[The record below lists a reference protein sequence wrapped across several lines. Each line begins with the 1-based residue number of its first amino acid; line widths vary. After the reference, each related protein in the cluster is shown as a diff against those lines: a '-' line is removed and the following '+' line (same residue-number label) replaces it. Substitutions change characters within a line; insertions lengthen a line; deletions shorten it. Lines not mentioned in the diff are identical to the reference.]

1 MDSKDIK
8 SILQDAVEQDIPPS
22 QVNLLPAVKASL
34 VAGQSFQQ
42 GETMNR
48 TRSRRTQRL
57 TLTAL
62 AIAALMMFA
71 LITPQGRAFAQSILQ
86 FFTRAESNTIPL
98 QPEQIVP
105 SASVEA
111 ATAMPPSSTL
121 PLPEAEQAAGFDAAE
136 LPIIPRGF
144 NYLGARLYGNAIS
157 IEYEAQGG
165 GGNLMIM
172 QSREGFTQSDWDQ
185 VPDDAVVAVR
195 IGGLDAEY
203 AQGTFVVYGN
213 DTVATWNPDAPIL
226 RLRWVKDGIW
236 FQMTKFGD
244 VEPIEYLDRAGT
256 VALAETLTNE
266 PFPLELSDAEGQA
279 GFEVWEPAALPEG
292 MTFLGSSFEP
302 FSNTTSLSYGYS
314 EADRAI
320 LIQQQPVSSPEICD
334 LCGVIGASAEVE
346 TVKIRDTSGE
356 YVIGVWKADEA
367 GNWTWEY
374 EPFLQRV
381 RWQEDGMAF
390 EILYMGPPEQ
400 ITKND
405 LVLIAASMK

>member
-244 VEPIEYLDRAGT
+244 VEPIEYLDRDGM

-302 FSNTTSLSYGYS
+302 FSKTTSLSYGYS
-314 EADRAI
+314 ETDRAI

-405 LVLIAASMK
+405 LVVIAASMK

>member
-244 VEPIEYLDRAGT
+244 VEPIEYLDRDGM

-302 FSNTTSLSYGYS
+302 FSKTTSLSYGYS
-314 EADRAI
+314 ETDRAI

-346 TVKIRDTSGE
+346 TVQIRDTSGE

-405 LVLIAASMK
+405 LVVIAASMK

>member
-266 PFPLELSDAEGQA
+266 PFPLELRDAEEQA
-279 GFEVWEPAALPEG
+279 GFDVWEPAALPEG

-302 FSNTTSLSYGYS
+302 FSKTTSLSYGYS
-314 EADRAI
+314 ETDRAI

-405 LVLIAASMK
+405 LVVIAASMK

>member
-244 VEPIEYLDRAGT
+244 VEPIEYLDRDGM

-302 FSNTTSLSYGYS
+302 FSKTTSLSYGYS

-405 LVLIAASMK
+405 LVVIAASMK

>member
-8 SILQDAVEQDIPPS
+8 SILQDAVEQDIPTS
-22 QVNLLPAVKASL
+22 QVNLLPAVRASL

-42 GETMNR
+42 GETMNS
-48 TRSRRTQRL
+48 TRSRRIQRL
-57 TLTAL
+57 ILTAL

-71 LITPQGRAFAQSILQ
+71 LITPQGRAFAQSILH

-98 QPEQIVP
+98 QPEQMVP
-105 SASVEA
+105 PASVEA
-111 ATAMPPSSTL
+111 ATAMPPSPTL

-136 LPIIPRGF
+136 LPVIPRGF

-185 VPDDAVVAVR
+185 VPEDAVVPVR

-213 DTVATWNPDAPIL
+213 DTVATWNPEAPVL
-226 RLRWVKDGIW
+226 RLRWVQDGIW

-244 VEPIEYLDRAGT
+244 VEPIEYLDRDGM
-256 VALAETLTNE
+256 VVLAETLTNE
-266 PFPLELSDAEGQA
+266 PFPLEIRDAEEQA
-279 GFEVWEPAALPEG
+279 GFDVWEPAALPEG

-302 FSNTTSLSYGYS
+302 FSKTTSLSYGYS

-320 LIQQQPVSSPEICD
+320 LIQQQPISSPEICD

-346 TVKIRDTSGE
+346 PVKIRDTSGE

-400 ITKND
+400 VTKTD
-405 LVLIAASMK
+405 LVVIAESMK

>member
-105 SASVEA
+105 STSVEA

-244 VEPIEYLDRAGT
+244 VEPIEYLDRDGM

-292 MTFLGSSFEP
+292 MTFLCSSFEP
-302 FSNTTSLSYGYS
+302 FSKTTSLSYGYS

-405 LVLIAASMK
+405 LVVIAASMK

>member
-244 VEPIEYLDRAGT
+244 VEPIEYLDRDGM

-266 PFPLELSDAEGQA
+266 PFPLELRDAEEQA
-279 GFEVWEPAALPEG
+279 GFDVWEPAALPEG

-302 FSNTTSLSYGYS
+302 FSKTTSLSYGYS
-314 EADRAI
+314 ETDRAI

-346 TVKIRDTSGE
+346 TVQIRDTSGE

-405 LVLIAASMK
+405 LVVIAASMK

>member
-105 SASVEA
+105 STSVEA

-244 VEPIEYLDRAGT
+244 VEPIEYLDRDGM

-266 PFPLELSDAEGQA
+266 PFPLELRDAEEQA
-279 GFEVWEPAALPEG
+279 GFDVWEPAALPEG

-302 FSNTTSLSYGYS
+302 FSKTTSLSYGYS
-314 EADRAI
+314 ETDRAI

-346 TVKIRDTSGE
+346 TVQIRDTSGE

-405 LVLIAASMK
+405 LVVIAASMK

>member
-244 VEPIEYLDRAGT
+244 VEPIEYLDRDGM

-266 PFPLELSDAEGQA
+266 PFPLELRDAEEQA
-279 GFEVWEPAALPEG
+279 GFDVWEPAALPEG

-302 FSNTTSLSYGYS
+302 FSKTTSLSYGYS
-314 EADRAI
+314 ETDRAI

-405 LVLIAASMK
+405 LVVIAASMK